1 MGKISFIWDLD
12 GTLLDSYEIIVDSLY
27 QIYNEQ
33 NIHIE
38 KKYILQ
44 EIINDSVATFIK
56 NMETAFGIPFIELKE
71 RYSRISNEKLRD
83 IRPMEHAKE
92 LLNYLAKKKVK
103 SYILTH
109 RGVTTE
115 TVLKRTGLEEYF
127 TEVVCSLNGFPRK
140 PDPAGLNYLI
150 EKYKLDRNNTY
161 YVGDRSIDV
170 MCARKAKIKSILF
183 ISKQSVGTPTGKET
197 YVFRDLLE
205 IKDIVK

>member
-1 MGKISFIWDLD
+1 MSKPTFIWDLD

-56 NMETAFGIPFIELKE
+56 NMENAFGIPFDVLKD
-71 RYSRISNEKLRD
+71 RYSKISSEKLRD
-83 IRPMEHAKE
+83 IRPMEHAIE
-92 LLNYLAKKKVK
+92 LLEYLKKKNIK

-115 TVLKRTGLEEYF
+115 TVLTKTGLKDYF
-127 TEVVCSLNGFPRK
+127 AEVVCSLNGFPRK
-140 PDPAGLNYLI
+140 PDPTGLNYLI
-150 EKYKLDRNNTY
+150 DKYKLNKDNTY

-170 MCARKAKIKSILF
+170 ECAFNAGIKSILF
-183 ISKQSVGTPTGKET
+183 ISPKSVGKPTGKET
-197 YVFRDLLE
+197 SVIRDLLE
-205 IKDIVK
+205 IKKI

>member
-1 MGKISFIWDLD
+1 MSKPTFIWDLD

-38 KKYILQ
+38 KKYILK

-56 NMETAFGIPFIELKE
+56 NMENAFGITFVELKD
-71 RYSRISNEKLRD
+71 RYSKISFEKLKD
-83 IRPMEHAKE
+83 IHPMEHAIE
-92 LLNYLAKKKVK
+92 LLEYLKKKKVN

-127 TEVVCSLNGFPRK
+127 LEVISSLNGFPRK
-140 PDPAGLNYLI
+140 PDPTGLNNLI
-150 EKYKLDRNNTY
+150 KKYKLDRNNTY

-170 MCARKAKIKSILF
+170 ECANRAHIKSILF
-183 ISKQSVGTPTGKET
+183 ISKKSVGTPTGKET
-197 YVFRDLLE
+197 YVFHDLLE
-205 IKDIVK
+205 IKDLV